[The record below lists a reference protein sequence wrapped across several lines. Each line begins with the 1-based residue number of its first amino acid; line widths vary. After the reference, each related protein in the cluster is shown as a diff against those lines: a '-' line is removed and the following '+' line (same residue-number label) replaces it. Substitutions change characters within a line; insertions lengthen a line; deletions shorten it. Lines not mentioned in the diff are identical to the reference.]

1 MKMEHL
7 FNKSLLT
14 AGAAALLA
22 ACGTPTPE
30 ESTQQ
35 PVEASSLAD
44 QQYGMLASCDPVEL
58 AEVAEHACVHSD
70 FGPFEPM
77 TAAALGA
84 PVFADVSAPH
94 TAYVITLPTDP
105 TSQGW
110 AGRVAYIPEESGEF
124 AFLVSR
130 YRGLRIYDAATGAE
144 VARECRYSVPT
155 NVCGSLKKGIVAD
168 LEAGVEYHLEF
179 KAIAERNS
187 TFTLLVEEAGHE
199 HTEG

>member
-1 MKMEHL
+1 M
-7 FNKSLLT
+7 
-14 AGAAALLA
+14 
-22 ACGTPTPE
+22 
-30 ESTQQ
+30 
-35 PVEASSLAD
+35 
-44 QQYGMLASCDPVEL
+44 

-70 FGPFEPM
+70 FGPFQPV

-84 PVFADVSAPH
+84 PVFVDVSAPH
-94 TAYVITLPTDP
+94 TAYNITLPAH
-105 TSQGW
+105 SFHGW

-130 YRGLRIYDAATGAE
+130 YRGLRIYDAATGVE
-144 VARECRYSVPT
+144 VARECRYSVPS

-179 KAIAERNS
+179 RALAERNS
-187 TFTLLVEEAGHE
+187 QFTLVVEEAAHD

>member
-7 FNKSLLT
+7 FKKSLLA

-30 ESTQQ
+30 ETA
-35 PVEASSLAD
+35 PEASMAS
-44 QQYGMLASCDPVEL
+44 QQDGLLASCDPVEL

-70 FGPFEPM
+70 FGPFEPV

-84 PVFADVSAPH
+84 PVFVDVSAPH
-94 TAYVITLPTDP
+94 TAYVITLPADP
-105 TSQGW
+105 VQGW

-179 KAIAERNS
+179 KAIAERNA

>member
-7 FNKSLLT
+7 FKKSLV
-14 AGAAALLA
+14 ASGAAILLA
-22 ACGTPTPE
+22 ACGTTSPE
-30 ESTQQ
+30 EAAPEAPMDTQQ
-35 PVEASSLAD
+35 YDL
-44 QQYGMLASCDPVEL
+44 LASCDPVEL
-58 AEVAEHACVHSD
+58 AEVAGHACVHSD
-70 FGPFEPM
+70 FGPFQPVA
-77 TAAALGA
+77 AAALGA
-84 PVFADVSAPH
+84 PVFVDVSAPH
-94 TAYVITLPTDP
+94 TAYVITLPSHP
-105 TSQGW
+105 VHGW

-155 NVCGSLKKGIVAD
+155 DVCGSLKKGIVAD

-187 TFTLLVEEAGHE
+187 QFTLVVEEAGHD